1 MNFFQNMISSITK
14 RAQKFNTFGSKTFGT
29 LHKDIN
35 KATELVMSTS
45 GEVSTLVYADHLLN
59 LIEDLSNEKLEK
71 FLIFLSKNYDI
82 DTNNLIK
89 NVEIYSLDKNER
101 NLKNISET
109 SEPKWIEL
117 FRRLNASSNGTSKL
131 VTLRERIRSL
141 NNPELKPFDAG
152 LLRLFKYWFNP
163 SFLVLEKIDWTTPAN
178 ILEKI
183 IAYEAV
189 HEINSWDDLRA
200 RLAPNDRQCFA
211 FFHPLIPDDPLI
223 FVEVALCEEVPDSI
237 ESIIKIERNEINAE
251 NANVGIFYSI
261 SNCQNGL
268 LGISFGNF
276 LIKRV
281 AKKLK
286 QELPDLNQF
295 LTLSPIPG
303 LMTWLEK
310 NAPLTHEQ
318 CIDGSCTDEDF
329 LKQAVTYLTE
339 STRED
344 GLPNDPVGRFHLGNG
359 AILDRINLNAD
370 KSTKGMMQSN
380 GLMAN
385 YLYDLEVVE
394 ENHELFFKTKSVQI
408 SKDIKSLKNRLS

>member
-14 RAQKFNTFGSKTFGT
+14 RAQKFNTFGLKTFGT

-223 FVEVALCEEVPDSI
+223 FVEVALCEEVPESI

-359 AILDRINLNAD
+359 AILDRINLNPD

-394 ENHELFFKTKSVQI
+394 ENHELFFKTKSVKI
-408 SKDIKSLKNRLS
+408 SKDIKSLKNKLS

>member
-1 MNFFQNMISSITK
+1 M
-14 RAQKFNTFGSKTFGT
+14 
-29 LHKDIN
+29 
-35 KATELVMSTS
+35 
-45 GEVSTLVYADHLLN
+45 
-59 LIEDLSNEKLEK
+59 
-71 FLIFLSKNYDI
+71 
-82 DTNNLIK
+82 
-89 NVEIYSLDKNER
+89 
-101 NLKNISET
+101 
-109 SEPKWIEL
+109 

-408 SKDIKSLKNRLS
+408 SKDIKSLKNKLS